1 MGNRSSYGQLS
12 RSLTISSAY
21 TIEYNAEEGENT
33 DSVKT
38 NGTLV
43 YENKLANNAPANT
56 YDAEKP
62 EFEIDENGV
71 LTQYNGEGGEV
82 VLPETV
88 KEIAYGVFS
97 NNSITKVTVNE
108 GCVKIGSNVFANARN
123 LREAV
128 LPSTLEYIDYSAFA
142 GAIRLEKIN
151 LEDTKVNY
159 YGGNC
164 FMYTALKEI
173 TVPSA
178 GTEITMGV
186 NAIAYMPKL
195 TKATVNADVNTLS
208 GIFVGCTKL
217 EEVVLNGKVGL
228 ITNYSFCDNAG
239 IKKLVFNNEI
249 GQIGDEYIT
258 RIDDYDSPIGSVAK
272 VFCSMSSLEEVVFN
286 SDIGGFYG
294 YAFNANPSLCKVV
307 FGGNVGHFSPYA
319 FQYNQ
324 KLTHFELAEGND
336 NFVYDAET
344 GLLYNKDK
352 TEVYKPG
359 EWDYDGIFEVP
370 ETLAELPRLS
380 EASSVCLK
388 VWTELKISDE
398 GCSNN
403 LREWTGDPA
412 GYREELDMPLLKGVI
427 VPEKFTEI
435 PNNFLYC
442 HSGVT
447 SVEIKGAITKIGR
460 NAFAK
465 TSISSFTVPETVK
478 EILHYAFKGCA
489 KLESIEFNDGLEKWG
504 TNNNRFFEEFNGC
517 SSLKEIRI
525 PSVIT
530 GFMYKTFGDCTS
542 LERVYLHDNVN
553 YISGF
558 GNFSNCTNLKEIIS
572 GATWSEVPYNTFENC
587 ENLVR
592 IDPIGEGLKTID
604 TKAFLNCSKLNIRI
618 PSTVT
623 RINEKAFS
631 GCASMKIVDIP
642 AAVTSIDFADIFA
655 GCTAIKEY
663 NVAEDNAAYSS
674 VDGVVYT
681 KDGETLLVYPLGKED
696 ASFIVA
702 SGAEIIGEKAF
713 ENARYLKEIF
723 LADVI
728 EIDDGAFANSA
739 VTTVSGDK
747 LAYVGDEAFKDVST
761 LIGID
766 LQAAEYIGADAFRN
780 TGLTEALIGNYT
792 EFIGG
797 FAFADCASLTTVRV
811 EANACAFDYP
821 TVFEDCEIEIFNV
834 DEDNGHFTVDDH
846 GCIYSKDYSIL
857 YRYVG
862 EGEKNVIVNEGVTYI
877 AADAFLGN
885 EEIES
890 VVLPSTLRIVGD
902 RAFYGCVNLGR
913 IEFRSGK
920 APVLY
925 GRYTEGAHYPYAN
938 FISQLDEN
946 APLDVEFIA
955 PDDDSYKTVVWTLYF
970 RA

>member
-1 MGNRSSYGQLS
+1 MEYLDNGRLAVQFNDYA
-12 RSLTISSAY
+12 INSSAY

-62 EFEIDENGV
+62 EFEIDGNGV

-272 VFCSMSSLEEVVFN
+272 VFCSMSSLEEVVF
-286 SDIGGFYG
+286 SADIGGFYG

-324 KLTHFELAEGND
+324 KLTHFELSEGND

-398 GCSNN
+398 G
-403 LREWTGDPA
+403 
-412 GYREELDMPLLKGVI
+412 
-427 VPEKFTEI
+427 
-435 PNNFLYC
+435 
-442 HSGVT
+442 
-447 SVEIKGAITKIGR
+447 
-460 NAFAK
+460 
-465 TSISSFTVPETVK
+465 
-478 EILHYAFKGCA
+478 
-489 KLESIEFNDGLEKWG
+489 
-504 TNNNRFFEEFNGC
+504 
-517 SSLKEIRI
+517 
-525 PSVIT
+525 
-530 GFMYKTFGDCTS
+530 
-542 LERVYLHDNVN
+542 
-553 YISGF
+553 
-558 GNFSNCTNLKEIIS
+558 
-572 GATWSEVPYNTFENC
+572 
-587 ENLVR
+587 
-592 IDPIGEGLKTID
+592 
-604 TKAFLNCSKLNIRI
+604 
-618 PSTVT
+618 
-623 RINEKAFS
+623 
-631 GCASMKIVDIP
+631 
-642 AAVTSIDFADIFA
+642 
-655 GCTAIKEY
+655 
-663 NVAEDNAAYSS
+663 
-674 VDGVVYT
+674 
-681 KDGETLLVYPLGKED
+681 
-696 ASFIVA
+696 
-702 SGAEIIGEKAF
+702 
-713 ENARYLKEIF
+713 
-723 LADVI
+723 
-728 EIDDGAFANSA
+728 
-739 VTTVSGDK
+739 
-747 LAYVGDEAFKDVST
+747 FKDVST

-780 TGLTEALIGNYT
+780 TGLTEAFIGNYT

-821 TVFEDCEIEIFNV
+821 TVFEGCDIEIFNV

-913 IEFRSGK
+913 IEFRSEK

-946 APLDVEFIA
+946 APLDVKFIA

>member
-62 EFEIDENGV
+62 EFEIDGNGV

-272 VFCSMSSLEEVVFN
+272 VFCSMSSLEEVVF
-286 SDIGGFYG
+286 SADIGGFYG

-307 FGGNVGHFSPYA
+307 FGGNVGYFSPYA

-324 KLTHFELAEGND
+324 KLTHFELSEGND

-398 GCSNN
+398 G
-403 LREWTGDPA
+403 
-412 GYREELDMPLLKGVI
+412 
-427 VPEKFTEI
+427 
-435 PNNFLYC
+435 
-442 HSGVT
+442 
-447 SVEIKGAITKIGR
+447 
-460 NAFAK
+460 
-465 TSISSFTVPETVK
+465 
-478 EILHYAFKGCA
+478 
-489 KLESIEFNDGLEKWG
+489 
-504 TNNNRFFEEFNGC
+504 
-517 SSLKEIRI
+517 
-525 PSVIT
+525 
-530 GFMYKTFGDCTS
+530 
-542 LERVYLHDNVN
+542 
-553 YISGF
+553 
-558 GNFSNCTNLKEIIS
+558 
-572 GATWSEVPYNTFENC
+572 
-587 ENLVR
+587 
-592 IDPIGEGLKTID
+592 
-604 TKAFLNCSKLNIRI
+604 
-618 PSTVT
+618 
-623 RINEKAFS
+623 
-631 GCASMKIVDIP
+631 
-642 AAVTSIDFADIFA
+642 
-655 GCTAIKEY
+655 
-663 NVAEDNAAYSS
+663 
-674 VDGVVYT
+674 
-681 KDGETLLVYPLGKED
+681 
-696 ASFIVA
+696 
-702 SGAEIIGEKAF
+702 
-713 ENARYLKEIF
+713 
-723 LADVI
+723 
-728 EIDDGAFANSA
+728 
-739 VTTVSGDK
+739 
-747 LAYVGDEAFKDVST
+747 FKDVST

-821 TVFEDCEIEIFNV
+821 TVFEGCDIEIFNV

-890 VVLPSTLRIVGD
+890 VVSSLDSQNRGRQSVLRLRKPRKNRIQIGKSS
-902 RAFYGCVNLGR
+902 RALRKIYGGR
-913 IEFRSGK
+913 ALSVRQLHKSARRERSS
-920 APVLY
+920 
-925 GRYTEGAHYPYAN
+925 GR
-938 FISQLDEN
+938 
-946 APLDVEFIA
+946 
-955 PDDDSYKTVVWTLYF
+955 
-970 RA
+970 

>member
-62 EFEIDENGV
+62 EFEIDGNGV

-272 VFCSMSSLEEVVFN
+272 VFCSMSSLEEVVF
-286 SDIGGFYG
+286 SADIGGFYG

-307 FGGNVGHFSPYA
+307 FGGNVGYFSPYA

-324 KLTHFELAEGND
+324 KLTHFELSEGND

-398 GCSNN
+398 G
-403 LREWTGDPA
+403 
-412 GYREELDMPLLKGVI
+412 
-427 VPEKFTEI
+427 
-435 PNNFLYC
+435 
-442 HSGVT
+442 
-447 SVEIKGAITKIGR
+447 
-460 NAFAK
+460 
-465 TSISSFTVPETVK
+465 
-478 EILHYAFKGCA
+478 
-489 KLESIEFNDGLEKWG
+489 
-504 TNNNRFFEEFNGC
+504 
-517 SSLKEIRI
+517 
-525 PSVIT
+525 
-530 GFMYKTFGDCTS
+530 
-542 LERVYLHDNVN
+542 
-553 YISGF
+553 
-558 GNFSNCTNLKEIIS
+558 
-572 GATWSEVPYNTFENC
+572 
-587 ENLVR
+587 
-592 IDPIGEGLKTID
+592 
-604 TKAFLNCSKLNIRI
+604 
-618 PSTVT
+618 
-623 RINEKAFS
+623 
-631 GCASMKIVDIP
+631 
-642 AAVTSIDFADIFA
+642 
-655 GCTAIKEY
+655 
-663 NVAEDNAAYSS
+663 
-674 VDGVVYT
+674 
-681 KDGETLLVYPLGKED
+681 
-696 ASFIVA
+696 
-702 SGAEIIGEKAF
+702 
-713 ENARYLKEIF
+713 
-723 LADVI
+723 
-728 EIDDGAFANSA
+728 
-739 VTTVSGDK
+739 
-747 LAYVGDEAFKDVST
+747 FKDVST

-821 TVFEDCEIEIFNV
+821 TVFEGCDIEIFNV

-913 IEFRSGK
+913 IEFRSEK

>member
-21 TIEYNAEEGENT
+21 TIEYNAEEGENA

-108 GCVKIGSNVFANARN
+108 GC
-123 LREAV
+123 
-128 LPSTLEYIDYSAFA
+128 
-142 GAIRLEKIN
+142 
-151 LEDTKVNY
+151 
-159 YGGNC
+159 
-164 FMYTALKEI
+164 
-173 TVPSA
+173 
-178 GTEITMGV
+178 
-186 NAIAYMPKL
+186 
-195 TKATVNADVNTLS
+195 
-208 GIFVGCTKL
+208 
-217 EEVVLNGKVGL
+217 
-228 ITNYSFCDNAG
+228 
-239 IKKLVFNNEI
+239 
-249 GQIGDEYIT
+249 
-258 RIDDYDSPIGSVAK
+258 
-272 VFCSMSSLEEVVFN
+272 
-286 SDIGGFYG
+286 
-294 YAFNANPSLCKVV
+294 
-307 FGGNVGHFSPYA
+307 
-319 FQYNQ
+319 
-324 KLTHFELAEGND
+324 
-336 NFVYDAET
+336 
-344 GLLYNKDK
+344 
-352 TEVYKPG
+352 
-359 EWDYDGIFEVP
+359 
-370 ETLAELPRLS
+370 
-380 EASSVCLK
+380 
-388 VWTELKISDE
+388 
-398 GCSNN
+398 SNN

-427 VPEKFTEI
+427 VSEKFTEI

-558 GNFSNCTNLKEIIS
+558 GNFSNCTNLKEIIG

-696 ASFIVA
+696 ASFTVA

>member
-1 MGNRSSYGQLS
+1 
-12 RSLTISSAY
+12 
-21 TIEYNAEEGENT
+21 
-33 DSVKT
+33 
-38 NGTLV
+38 
-43 YENKLANNAPANT
+43 
-56 YDAEKP
+56 
-62 EFEIDENGV
+62 
-71 LTQYNGEGGEV
+71 
-82 VLPETV
+82 
-88 KEIAYGVFS
+88 
-97 NNSITKVTVNE
+97 
-108 GCVKIGSNVFANARN
+108 
-123 LREAV
+123 
-128 LPSTLEYIDYSAFA
+128 
-142 GAIRLEKIN
+142 
-151 LEDTKVNY
+151 
-159 YGGNC
+159 
-164 FMYTALKEI
+164 
-173 TVPSA
+173 
-178 GTEITMGV
+178 
-186 NAIAYMPKL
+186 
-195 TKATVNADVNTLS
+195 
-208 GIFVGCTKL
+208 
-217 EEVVLNGKVGL
+217 
-228 ITNYSFCDNAG
+228 
-239 IKKLVFNNEI
+239 
-249 GQIGDEYIT
+249 
-258 RIDDYDSPIGSVAK
+258 
-272 VFCSMSSLEEVVFN
+272 
-286 SDIGGFYG
+286 
-294 YAFNANPSLCKVV
+294 
-307 FGGNVGHFSPYA
+307 
-319 FQYNQ
+319 
-324 KLTHFELAEGND
+324 
-336 NFVYDAET
+336 
-344 GLLYNKDK
+344 
-352 TEVYKPG
+352 
-359 EWDYDGIFEVP
+359 
-370 ETLAELPRLS
+370 
-380 EASSVCLK
+380 
-388 VWTELKISDE
+388 
-398 GCSNN
+398 
-403 LREWTGDPA
+403 
-412 GYREELDMPLLKGVI
+412 MPLLKGVI

-558 GNFSNCTNLKEIIS
+558 GNFSNCTNLKEIIG

-696 ASFIVA
+696 VSFTVA

-821 TVFEDCEIEIFNV
+821 TVFEGCDIEIFNV

-890 VVLPSTLRIVGD
+890 VVSSLDSQNRGRQSVLRLRKPRKNRIQIGKSS
-902 RAFYGCVNLGR
+902 RALRKIYGGR
-913 IEFRSGK
+913 ALSVRQLHKSARRERSS
-920 APVLY
+920 
-925 GRYTEGAHYPYAN
+925 GR
-938 FISQLDEN
+938 
-946 APLDVEFIA
+946 
-955 PDDDSYKTVVWTLYF
+955 
-970 RA
+970 

>member
-1 MGNRSSYGQLS
+1 MEYLDNGRLAVQFNDYA
-12 RSLTISSAY
+12 INSSAY

-62 EFEIDENGV
+62 EFEIDGNGV

-272 VFCSMSSLEEVVFN
+272 VFCSMSSLEEVVF
-286 SDIGGFYG
+286 SADIGGFYG

-307 FGGNVGHFSPYA
+307 FGGNVGYFSPYA

-324 KLTHFELAEGND
+324 KLTHFELSEGND

-398 GCSNN
+398 
-403 LREWTGDPA
+403 
-412 GYREELDMPLLKGVI
+412 
-427 VPEKFTEI
+427 
-435 PNNFLYC
+435 
-442 HSGVT
+442 
-447 SVEIKGAITKIGR
+447 
-460 NAFAK
+460 
-465 TSISSFTVPETVK
+465 
-478 EILHYAFKGCA
+478 
-489 KLESIEFNDGLEKWG
+489 
-504 TNNNRFFEEFNGC
+504 
-517 SSLKEIRI
+517 
-525 PSVIT
+525 
-530 GFMYKTFGDCTS
+530 
-542 LERVYLHDNVN
+542 
-553 YISGF
+553 
-558 GNFSNCTNLKEIIS
+558 
-572 GATWSEVPYNTFENC
+572 
-587 ENLVR
+587 
-592 IDPIGEGLKTID
+592 
-604 TKAFLNCSKLNIRI
+604 
-618 PSTVT
+618 
-623 RINEKAFS
+623 
-631 GCASMKIVDIP
+631 
-642 AAVTSIDFADIFA
+642 
-655 GCTAIKEY
+655 
-663 NVAEDNAAYSS
+663 
-674 VDGVVYT
+674 
-681 KDGETLLVYPLGKED
+681 
-696 ASFIVA
+696 
-702 SGAEIIGEKAF
+702 
-713 ENARYLKEIF
+713 
-723 LADVI
+723 
-728 EIDDGAFANSA
+728 
-739 VTTVSGDK
+739 
-747 LAYVGDEAFKDVST
+747 AFKDVST

-766 LQAAEYIGADAFRN
+766 LQAAEYIGADPASPKLLSATTQNSSADSRLR
-780 TGLTEALIGNYT
+780 TAL
-792 EFIGG
+792 
-797 FAFADCASLTTVRV
+797 
-811 EANACAFDYP
+811 P
-821 TVFEDCEIEIFNV
+821 
-834 DEDNGHFTVDDH
+834 
-846 GCIYSKDYSIL
+846 
-857 YRYVG
+857 
-862 EGEKNVIVNEGVTYI
+862 
-877 AADAFLGN
+877 
-885 EEIES
+885 
-890 VVLPSTLRIVGD
+890 LR
-902 RAFYGCVNLGR
+902 
-913 IEFRSGK
+913 
-920 APVLY
+920 P
-925 GRYTEGAHYPYAN
+925 
-938 FISQLDEN
+938 
-946 APLDVEFIA
+946 
-955 PDDDSYKTVVWTLYF
+955 
-970 RA
+970 